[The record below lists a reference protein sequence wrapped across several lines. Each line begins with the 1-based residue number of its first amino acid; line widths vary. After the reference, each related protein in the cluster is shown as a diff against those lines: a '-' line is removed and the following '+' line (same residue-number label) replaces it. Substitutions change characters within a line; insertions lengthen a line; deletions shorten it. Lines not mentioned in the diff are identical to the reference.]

1 MSEALMSL
9 AGKRVVVIGGT
20 AGIGFATAVL
30 ARGIGAD
37 VVIASSNTANVDA
50 AVARL
55 DGVTGSAIDLRNES
69 SIARFFDTLGTFDHL
84 AITAGDW
91 HIPIFAPTR
100 DIDLAAARNS
110 FTVRF
115 WGALAAV
122 QHACRV
128 IVPTGSITLTSGML
142 AYRPIKGAPMATAIS
157 GAIVH
162 LVRGL
167 AVDLAPLR
175 INAVCPGI
183 TLTEQVRQMM
193 PPERLQASVAPLLLP
208 RGATP
213 AEAATAYVY
222 LMLNG
227 YATGQALA
235 VDGGGSVA

>member
-1 MSEALMSL
+1 MSL

-20 AGIGFATAVL
+20 AGIGFAIAML
-30 ARGIGAD
+30 AREIGAD
-37 VVIASSNTANVDA
+37 VVVASSHQANIDA
-50 AVARL
+50 AMARL
-55 DGVTGSAIDLRNES
+55 DGVTGSAMDLRDES
-69 SIARFFDTLGTFDHL
+69 SISRFFDTLGAFDHL

-91 HIPIFAPTR
+91 DIPIFAPTR
-100 DIDLAAARNS
+100 DINLTAARDS

-128 IVPTGSITLTSGML
+128 IDPTGSITLTSGML
-142 AYRPIKGAPMATAIS
+142 AYRPIKGAPMAIAIS

-162 LVRGL
+162 LVHGL

-175 INAVCPGI
+175 INVVCPGI
-183 TLTEQVRQMM
+183 TLTEQVKQMM

-213 AEAATAYVY
+213 AEAATAYIY

-227 YATGQALA
+227 YATGQVLP
-235 VDGGGSVA
+235 VDGGGSLA

>member
-1 MSEALMSL
+1 MSL

-20 AGIGFATAVL
+20 AGIGFAIAML
-30 ARGIGAD
+30 AREIGAD
-37 VVIASSNTANVDA
+37 VVVASSHQANIDA
-50 AVARL
+50 ALARL
-55 DGVTGSAIDLRNES
+55 DGVTGSAMDLRDES
-69 SIARFFDTLGTFDHL
+69 SISRFFDTLGAFDHL

-91 HIPIFAPTR
+91 DIPIFAPTR
-100 DIDLAAARNS
+100 DINLMAARDS

-128 IVPTGSITLTSGML
+128 IDSTGSITLTSGML

-162 LVRGL
+162 LVHGL

-175 INAVCPGI
+175 INVVCPGI
-183 TLTEQVRQMM
+183 TLTEQVKQMM

-213 AEAATAYVY
+213 AEAATAYIY
-222 LMLNG
+222 FMLNG
-227 YATGQALA
+227 YATGQGLP
-235 VDGGGSVA
+235 VDGGGSLA